1 MKVFVHTFGCQM
13 NEYDSARAA
22 EIFGRR
28 GYMPTDDPKQA
39 DVIVVNTCSIRDKAE
54 QKLASALGR
63 YSGLKRHR
71 DRRLVVMGCTAQL
84 RSRELAGRFSAVDLF
99 LGTDRVAELD
109 DWIRA
114 GMPRETRVARADAES
129 YRFLEG
135 RPARVPVSVPVTVQK
150 GCDNFCAYCVVPAAR
165 GPQIDRPAAEI
176 LAEVDRM
183 VLAGAKEVVLIGQ
196 NVNAYGKVGRGRLAT
211 NRFAALLREVA
222 ARPGLSRVRFTTS
235 HPRDLDV
242 ATVQAVADLPV
253 LCPHFHL
260 PVQSGSDRILRKM
273 GRGYSR
279 KTYLE
284 KVEKIRRLIPD
295 AAISTDLIVGFPG
308 ETKQDFAETMS
319 LIDEVGFTFSYSF
332 KYSPRPDTRAFDMED
347 DVSES
352 VKSDRLARLQDKQ
365 AHFMGRNLHAWV
377 GRTATVL
384 VEGPSRR
391 GGGQWMGRTETFE
404 IVNFE
409 ACLDQPREL
418 TGRSVEMEIV
428 ADRGHSLEGRI
439 LQKRAESMGGG
450 L

>member
-1 MKVFVHTFGCQM
+1 MKVFIHTFGCQM

-22 EIFGRR
+22 EMFARR
-28 GYMPTDDPKQA
+28 GYMPADDPKQA

-63 YSGLKRHR
+63 YSGMKHRR

-84 RSRELAGRFSAVDLF
+84 RSRELAARFGSVDLF
-99 LGTDRVAELD
+99 LGTDRLAELD
-109 DWIRA
+109 DWIVS

-165 GPQIDRPAAEI
+165 GPQIDRPADEI

-211 NRFAALLREVA
+211 NRFAQLLRDVA
-222 ARPGLSRVRFTTS
+222 VRPGLSRVRFTTS

-242 ATVQAVADLPV
+242 ATVRAVADLPA

-260 PVQSGSDRILRKM
+260 PVQSGSDRILKRM

-279 KTYLE
+279 KSYLE
-284 KVEKIRRLIPD
+284 KVEWIRRIVPG
-295 AAISTDLIVGFPG
+295 AAISTDFIVGFPG
-308 ETKQDFAETMS
+308 ETKADFAETMS
-319 LIDEVGFTFSYSF
+319 LVDEVGFTFSYSF
-332 KYSPRPDTRAFDMED
+332 KYSPRPDTRAFVMED

-365 AHFMGRNLHAWV
+365 AELMGRNLHSWV
-377 GRTATVL
+377 HRTANVL

-391 GGGQWMGRTETFE
+391 GGGQWMGRTKTFE

-409 ACLDQPREL
+409 SCSQVARDMA
-418 TGRSVEMEIV
+418 GRCIQVEIV
-428 ADRGHSLEGRI
+428 SDRGHSLEGRMERD
-439 LQKRAESMGGG
+439 RAESVGGG